1 MFHFLLYLIIMAVAK
16 ENEDNTM
23 ADGIKCWQKDVLNLD
38 AEWMSVR
45 TTNAVGQHHHH
56 HHHHRHQYLPELEPL
71 RTEMRPPYGIQ
82 SANHQV
88 TVKMTIAYGGT
99 AHLPCP
105 VRQLGNKTVSYP
117 IELYIYTII
126 CIFILHNFTSAK
138 RAYRTDIII

>member
-1 MFHFLLYLIIMAVAK
+1 MAVAK
-16 ENEDNTM
+16 ENEHNTM

-45 TTNAVGQHHHH
+45 TANAVGQHHHH

-105 VRQLGNKTVSYP
+105 VRQLGNQTVSYP
-117 IELYIYTII
+117 MELYTII
-126 CIFILHNFTSAK
+126 YIFILHHFTTAK
-138 RAYRTDIII
+138 KG